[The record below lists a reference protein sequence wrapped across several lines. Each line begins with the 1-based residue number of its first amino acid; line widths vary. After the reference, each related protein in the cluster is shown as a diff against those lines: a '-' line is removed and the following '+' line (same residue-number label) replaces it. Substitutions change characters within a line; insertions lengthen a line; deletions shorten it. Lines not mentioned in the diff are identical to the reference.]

1 MRKKIGMGLLAGAVA
16 LALSAPAVQ
25 GQVAWDSPG
34 LVAPSTPAGWGVYL
48 VDPHPGSGIGV
59 LSTFRASSGPGIGY
73 RVGLAEDRRGRLS
86 VFGGIDI
93 SGMLLRHSADFPLD
107 IAWVTGV
114 GLGLSERAL
123 VSAPIG
129 VSLGRALESDG
140 VWFNP
145 YVAPRVVLDA
155 RFGSGSGLDL
165 NLAVDLGIDVSFD
178 PGWAVRF
185 GGTLGDRSALAIG
198 LSFQV
203 F

>member
-1 MRKKIGMGLLAGAVA
+1 MRKRIGWSLAAGA
-16 LALSAPAVQ
+16 LALVMTAPGAQ
-25 GQVAWDSPG
+25 AQVAWDSPG

-59 LSTFRASSGPGIGY
+59 LSTFRGSSGPGVGY
-73 RVGLAEDRRGRLS
+73 RIGLAEDRRGDLS
-86 VFGGIDI
+86 VFGGVDL
-93 SGMLLRHSADFPLD
+93 SGMLLRASNDFPLD
-107 IAWVTGV
+107 IAWVTGL
-114 GLGLSERAL
+114 GLGLGDRAV
-123 VSAPIG
+123 VSAPLG

-165 NLAVDLGIDVSFD
+165 HLAVDLGIDVSFD

-185 GGTLGDRSALAIG
+185 GGTLGDRNALAIG
-198 LSFQV
+198 LSFRV